1 MFIVH
6 LPSSVELGNRNLVE
20 WLEELL
26 WHLVQAHT
34 LNLYFTFVHLYFTFV
49 FHIDLYFHHLWLAQI
64 LGLAGH
70 HSHPQFNLWSL

>member
-49 FHIDLYFHHLWLAQI
+49 FPAPV
-64 LGLAGH
+64 AG
-70 HSHPQFNLWSL
+70 SNFGSGRTSLTSSV

>member
-49 FHIDLYFHHLWLAQI
+49 HLYFTFVFPAPV
-64 LGLAGH
+64 AG
-70 HSHPQFNLWSL
+70 SNFGSGRTSLTSSV

>member
-6 LPSSVELGNRNLVE
+6 LPSRVELGNRNLVE

-34 LNLYFTFVHLYFTFV
+34 LNLYFTFVFPSPV
-49 FHIDLYFHHLWLAQI
+49 
-64 LGLAGH
+64 AG
-70 HSHPQFNLWSL
+70 SNFGSGRTSLTSSVYPLVTLK